1 MKVTKS
7 EFSRGIIG
15 ISGHAGAG
23 HVHSHSGFVQDDTAG
38 FAVAICLLRRAF
50 PASTIISSVEGD
62 IDTGFVTVRTQ
73 GGGIGV
79 AKARRGITPHEASLV
94 RRAVGKDGVYSQN
107 AAFAA
112 FGRIYGQ
119 GVFETPVALQTAICL
134 AVINTFEE
142 KYPGLFVVGHED
154 MPGKVGKCIGAVLDI
169 DGIAVSVLALLN
181 ASDGGI
187 GPDEDLEGNIMLGD
201 KGRAMKELG
210 LDKLPTII
218 LESKAYVPAFCKGC
232 EKDSLWVRMNEKA
245 DNRSVFRA
253 LVRGAESAGV
263 PCISSDTVY
272 LRGTEE
278 MAEATRSLGRRI
290 AALGEELAAA
300 NLSRD
305 KVRIV
310 AELAVLVSQDAG
322 GITFMSGDLH
332 SVVGGGG
339 LMPGSA
345 AVLSMTV
352 SEHQQRIWKIP
363 AFNAQDAD
371 AYLAVLQHALPFL
384 ASDIESAKKDIAER
398 SAFCEQKFAHLL
410 QEN

>member
-142 KYPGLFVVGHED
+142 KYPGLFVVGH
-154 MPGKVGKCIGAVLDI
+154 
-169 DGIAVSVLALLN
+169 
-181 ASDGGI
+181 
-187 GPDEDLEGNIMLGD
+187 
-201 KGRAMKELG
+201 
-210 LDKLPTII
+210 
-218 LESKAYVPAFCKGC
+218 
-232 EKDSLWVRMNEKA
+232 
-245 DNRSVFRA
+245 
-253 LVRGAESAGV
+253 
-263 PCISSDTVY
+263 
-272 LRGTEE
+272 
-278 MAEATRSLGRRI
+278 
-290 AALGEELAAA
+290 
-300 NLSRD
+300 
-305 KVRIV
+305 
-310 AELAVLVSQDAG
+310 
-322 GITFMSGDLH
+322 
-332 SVVGGGG
+332 
-339 LMPGSA
+339 
-345 AVLSMTV
+345 
-352 SEHQQRIWKIP
+352 
-363 AFNAQDAD
+363 
-371 AYLAVLQHALPFL
+371 
-384 ASDIESAKKDIAER
+384 
-398 SAFCEQKFAHLL
+398 
-410 QEN
+410 